1 MSKVLIDSYINHD
14 EFVPVNTVL
23 LEHNEMKEIKN
34 SKNPVKYTI

>member
-23 LEHNEMKEIKN
+23 LEYNEKKIKN